1 MYSSGGLT
9 LGQCFSV
16 AKIIGFGPMNHILYS
31 NYAESMWMWWALNR
45 YLAERLK
52 YPTGRN
58 GYGES
63 NHQRAT

>member
-1 MYSSGGLT
+1 
-9 LGQCFSV
+9 
-16 AKIIGFGPMNHILYS
+16 
-31 NYAESMWMWWALNR
+31 LNR

-63 NHQRAT
+63 NHQRATWSLRLSHRLQVIRCKETKEWNMQ